1 MADNNGEGSP
11 EGYAFPLR
19 NPNVTLNERNFAAF
33 THRSAAA
40 HPWHDLEIGPE
51 APAVFNCVVE
61 ISKGGK
67 VKYELDKN
75 SGLIKVDRVLYSS
88 IVYPHNYGFI
98 PRTICED
105 SDPIDVLVL
114 MQEPVLTGSFLRA
127 RAIGLMPMIDQGE
140 KDDKIIAVCADD
152 PEFRHYRE
160 LNELPP
166 HRLAEI
172 RRFFEDCI
180 HNITSHIASNFK
192 FCFSL
197 VLYFQFSLNIQLLD
211 KKNENKK
218 VDVEAFLPAQAAI
231 AAIKDSMDLY
241 AAYIKAGLQ
250 R

>member
-1 MADNNGEGSP
+1 TLLVLMVLCFTLQWTFKMADNKDEGITKC
-11 EGYAFPLR
+11 YASPLR

-40 HPWHDLEIGPE
+40 HPWHDLEIGPD

-127 RAIGLMPMIDQGE
+127 RAIGLMPMIDQGSLRSLHQSWSAALINKPVE
-140 KDDKIIAVCADD
+140 SV
-152 PEFRHYRE
+152 
-160 LNELPP
+160 PP
-166 HRLAEI
+166 GSI
-172 RRFFEDCI
+172 
-180 HNITSHIASNFK
+180 
-192 FCFSL
+192 
-197 VLYFQFSLNIQLLD
+197 
-211 KKNENKK
+211 
-218 VDVEAFLPAQAAI
+218 
-231 AAIKDSMDLY
+231 
-241 AAYIKAGLQ
+241 
-250 R
+250 